1 MSVKVV
7 MPKLGES
14 VTEGTVVRWLKQEG
28 EAIERDEP
36 ILEIATDKIDTDIP
50 SITGGVLKQIL
61 IQEGDTVEVGEVLAV
76 IATDDDS
83 DDLMDSGADD
93 ADDQVSADT
102 ESDSQEPMAEFVTGG
117 DGLVDSRT
125 VEGRFYS
132 PLVRSIARREGLT
145 ADDLAGINGTGRNG
159 RVNKR
164 DILSYLSACSGPIT
178 GSSGTVRMIDAGPQ
192 LSYSADDADVVVM
205 DNVRRAIAEHMVR
218 SKATSPHVTSF
229 SEVDM
234 THISQYREQVK
245 DEFQNREGFK
255 LTLTPFFIS
264 AIVEALR
271 ANPFLNASVDGE
283 NIVQWKHVN
292 LGLAV
297 GLEKG
302 VIVPVIR
309 HAEEKNFLGLA
320 RTAYDL
326 AVRAHDRKL
335 NPDELQGG
343 TFTLTNPGMWGTM
356 FGTPIISQ
364 PQVGIIATGGVK
376 KRVVV
381 MDDDSMAIRS
391 IMYMSLSY
399 DHRVVDGLSAAR
411 FTQAITQKLES
422 FDFSEVGI

>member
-1 MSVKVV
+1 MSVDVV

-14 VTEGTVVRWLKQEG
+14 VTEGTVVRWLKKEG

-50 SITGGVLKQIL
+50 SISDGVLKQIL
-61 IQEGDTVEVGEVLAV
+61 IQEGETVEVGEILAV
-76 IATDDDS
+76 IEIPGTGDS
-83 DDLMDSGADD
+83 AGIDGTE
-93 ADDQVSADT
+93 VEEV
-102 ESDSQEPMAEFVTGG
+102 ESDNVLEETTTDSSVRGAVGAEGVAP
-117 DGLVDSRT
+117 VRSRD
-125 VEGRFYS
+125 GRFYS

-145 ADDLAGINGTGRNG
+145 TDELDALSGSGRNG
-159 RVNKR
+159 RVTKS
-164 DILSYLSACSGPIT
+164 DLLSYLASRDSSTGADFASSPLSKGPN
-178 GSSGTVRMIDAGPQ
+178 
-192 LSYSADDADVVVM
+192 LSYSADNADVIAM
-205 DNVRRAIAEHMVR
+205 DNVRKSIAEHMVR

-229 SEVDM
+229 TEIDM
-234 THISQYREQVK
+234 THVSSYRERVK
-245 DEFQNREGFK
+245 EQFLEREGFK
-255 LTLTPFFIS
+255 LTLTPFFIA

-271 ANPFLNASVDGE
+271 SNPMLNASIDGE
-283 NIVQWKHVN
+283 NIVQWKNIN

-309 HAEEKNFLGLA
+309 NAEEKNFIGLA
-320 RTAYDL
+320 RSAYDL
-326 AVRAHDRKL
+326 ALRAHSRKL
-335 NPDELQGG
+335 SPDELQGG

-364 PQVGIIATGGVK
+364 PQVGIIATGSVT

-399 DHRVVDGLSAAR
+399 DHRVVDGLNAAR
-411 FTQAITQKLES
+411 YTQAITKKLEQ
-422 FDFSEVGI
+422 FDLSEVGL